1 MQYSIYNPRS
11 DGTVL
16 NFKETQADIVFGFGM
31 TSKDGVVFP
40 ELEEEYGYFT
50 MDLVKFSVPSPILP
64 SMPPSGEAPSYPNP
78 PSEGSKSGVG
88 ALTTCEPSP
97 QFNSAFSVN
106 QTIEL
111 ASATPERNPA
121 FF

>member
-1 MQYSIYNPRS
+1 MTFLFLQYSIYNPRS

-50 MDLVKFSVPSPILP
+50 MDLVKFSAPSPILP
-64 SMPPSGEAPSYPNP
+64 SMPP
-78 PSEGSKSGVG
+78 
-88 ALTTCEPSP
+88 
-97 QFNSAFSVN
+97 
-106 QTIEL
+106 
-111 ASATPERNPA
+111 
-121 FF
+121 